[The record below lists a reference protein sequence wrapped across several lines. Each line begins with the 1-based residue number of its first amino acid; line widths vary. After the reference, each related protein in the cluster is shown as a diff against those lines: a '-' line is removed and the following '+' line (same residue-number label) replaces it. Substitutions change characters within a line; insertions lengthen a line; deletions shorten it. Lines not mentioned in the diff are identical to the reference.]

1 MQLHT
6 HEWGTGDRIAVLVHG
21 IMSDHR
27 TWRRVGP
34 ALAERGYR
42 VIAVDLRGHG
52 ASPRGPYSDALFADD
67 LVENLP
73 ADAELAL
80 GHSLGGMAL
89 SLAVERLRPKR
100 AVYSEPAWTRGNT
113 QLPLDPA
120 LFAEFKRATPQMVR
134 SFNPR
139 WEEADVELELA
150 TVGAWDASSALA
162 LSDGHREERIPERAV
177 VPSLVQVA
185 GEGFLFTEAD
195 KERVAAR
202 GFEVR
207 TVESTAHVIH
217 RDDFDGFMKSLEGW
231 I

>member
-6 HEWGTGDRIAVLVHG
+6 HEWGTGERVAVLVHG

-34 ALAERGYR
+34 ALADHGYR

-67 LVENLP
+67 LVETLP
-73 ADAELAL
+73 VNVELAL
-80 GHSLGGMAL
+80 GHSLGAMAL
-89 SLAVERLRPKR
+89 SLAVERLNPKR

-113 QLPLDPA
+113 RLPMDTA
-120 LFAEFKRATPQMVR
+120 FFAEFKHASPQMVR

-139 WEEADVELELA
+139 WEEADVQLELA
-150 TVGAWDASSALA
+150 TIDAWDEAGALA
-162 LSDGHREERIPERAV
+162 LSGSYQEERIPERAV

-185 GEGFLFTEAD
+185 GEGFLFTESD

-207 TVESTAHVIH
+207 TVEGAAHVIH
-217 RDDFDGFMKSLEGW
+217 RDDFDGFMKSLDGW